1 ILVFYISAPPPPA
14 LSPLSLTTLFRSRLC
29 RNIGP
34 YRLRSTG
41 DLQYRCEARS
51 QSDFFICGAAL
62 RAGSE
67 MRLNLQLL
75 ISRELL
81 MVVSR
86 QLPDDVFSKH
96 PTLLPRRRPGG
107 VTASGQECDE

>member
-1 ILVFYISAPPPPA
+1 MSGYL
-14 LSPLSLTTLFRSRLC
+14 RLC

-67 MRLNLQLL
+67 MRLNLRLL
-75 ISRELL
+75 ITRAQQ

-86 QLPDDVFSKH
+86 QLPDDVLSKH
-96 PTLLPRRRPGG
+96 SPLVPRRRPRGE
-107 VTASGQECDE
+107 AAPRQEWHARD